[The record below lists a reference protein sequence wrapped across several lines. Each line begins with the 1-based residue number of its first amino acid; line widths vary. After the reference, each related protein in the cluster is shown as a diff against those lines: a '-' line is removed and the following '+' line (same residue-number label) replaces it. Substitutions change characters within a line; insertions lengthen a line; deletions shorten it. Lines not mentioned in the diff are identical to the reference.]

1 MRYCVTIE
9 GELRWEEE
17 EEEEMRMAKVL
28 GACCTCSYDIDPIPE
43 LHKAPIIWDGEV
55 KDPQLVERV
64 LVRMQQDDVELML

>member
-9 GELRWEEE
+9 GELRW